1 MNSPQHLSK
10 AQQLLQAAHQ
20 YEQLGDVYHAT
31 KLYRAVIKLAPEHV
45 FPYQQLSK
53 IYRQRRE
60 WKPTLYYS
68 QEAVKR
74 KTQEDQIIWNNLA
87 TAATALSKWK
97 VAKTALQKVAA
108 KIPKHSSH
116 PIPVRIHT
124 YTRRSEIVWALPL
137 RQLCAKI
144 ISIPSPESG
153 RRYGEIVLYDWK
165 SQEKQ
170 IIGNK
175 AHRVFLEIERFK
187 KSFYR
192 TFSVLIHTDNKT
204 SIHKLAELC
213 HNQQLGFENW
223 SNLQNQLATRSENRA
238 AEYYESVQ
246 QEENLGYQLIA
257 MAALEKREVKEILK
271 IWQLI
276 TLQEYSWLDEH
287 E

>member
-1 MNSPQHLSK
+1 MNSSQYLSK
-10 AQQLLQAAHQ
+10 AQQLLRAAHQ

-31 KLYRAVIKLAPEHV
+31 KLYKAVIKIAPENG

-68 QEAVKR
+68 EEAINKKVH
-74 KTQEDQIIWNNLA
+74 DQDIWNNLA
-87 TAATALSKWK
+87 MAATALRKWK
-97 VAKTALQKVAA
+97 LAKKALQKVTVNV
-108 KIPKHSSH
+108 PVHSFQ
-116 PIPVRIHT
+116 PIPIRIHT
-124 YTRRSEIVWALPL
+124 RTKRSEIVWALPL
-137 RQLCAKI
+137 EALCAKI

-165 SQEKQ
+165 SKEKQ
-170 IIGNK
+170 IVSQK
-175 AHRVFLEIERFK
+175 THRVFLEIERFK

-192 TFSVLIHTDNKT
+192 TFSVLIHTDNAS
-204 SIHKLAELC
+204 SIQKLAELC

-223 SNLQNQLATRSENRA
+223 SNLQHQLATQSENRA
-238 AEYYESVQ
+238 AEYYESTQ
-246 QEENLGYQLIA
+246 QEQDLGYQLIA
-257 MAALEKREVKEILK
+257 IAALEKQEVREVLK
-271 IWQLI
+271 VWQLI